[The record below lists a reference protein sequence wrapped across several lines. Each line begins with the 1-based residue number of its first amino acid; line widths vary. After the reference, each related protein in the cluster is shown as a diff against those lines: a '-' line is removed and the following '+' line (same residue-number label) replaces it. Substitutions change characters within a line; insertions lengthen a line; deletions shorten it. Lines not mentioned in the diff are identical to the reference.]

1 MDDLLQIIQVK
12 EEIKEID
19 YAITK
24 LEMAEIDYVD
34 NEEYEK
40 AQLMLME
47 RGRLIKRRK
56 YLETKIKNK

>member
-40 AQLMLME
+40 AQIMLTE
-47 RGRLIKRRK
+47 QKRLKTRKRNLIKK
-56 YLETKIKNK
+56 LEK